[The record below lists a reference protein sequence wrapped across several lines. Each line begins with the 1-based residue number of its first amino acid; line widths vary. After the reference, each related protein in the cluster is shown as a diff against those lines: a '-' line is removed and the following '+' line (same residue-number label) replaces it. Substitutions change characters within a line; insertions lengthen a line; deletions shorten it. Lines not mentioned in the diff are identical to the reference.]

1 MEPVVIIPPLYYLWL
16 FSWAINNLE
25 SSMES
30 KLLSKKFSKLEWV
43 GTKLPTYIVED
54 LMS

>member
-1 MEPVVIIPPLYYLWL
+1 MEHVAVIPPLYYLWL
-16 FSWAINNLE
+16 FGWAISNLE

-30 KLLSKKFSKLEWV
+30 KSLSKKFSKLEWV
-43 GTKLPTYIVED
+43 GTKLPTYKVKD